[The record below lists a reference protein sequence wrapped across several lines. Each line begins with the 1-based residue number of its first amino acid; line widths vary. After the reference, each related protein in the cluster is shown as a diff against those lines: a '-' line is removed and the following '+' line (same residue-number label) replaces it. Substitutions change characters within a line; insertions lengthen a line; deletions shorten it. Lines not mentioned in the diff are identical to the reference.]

1 MQREE
6 LNKLKIPDSPGIYVF
21 RGGPTSHKASRD
33 KDAPILYIGKAAS
46 LRDRVRSYFATDL
59 VKGRG
64 ARIVGMVELATTL
77 KWTTTDSVL
86 EALILEANLIKQHQP
101 PYNVDEKDNKSFN
114 YMVITKEDFPRI
126 LVVRGRELFD
136 PQNASTFKLK
146 AIYGPFP
153 SGLKEALK
161 IIRRI
166 FPYRDTCIPCMSA
179 DKMRTTRGLT
189 RTPHSSASGLR
200 RSAGCKP
207 CFNRQIGLCPGVC
220 SGDMGKR
227 EYAETIRHIS
237 LLFSGNFQGLKRSLV
252 KEMREAAKK
261 EEFEKAA
268 VLRRQVEAFEHIR
281 DVSLIKDEHR
291 YMDGGP
297 STGLRASGTR
307 IEAYD
312 VAHTGGDETV
322 AVMTVVAGGEPM
334 KSAYR
339 KFKIHTA
346 KNNDIAA
353 LREVLSRRLVHAEWP
368 LPRVFVVDGGKA
380 QLNAARSVLKDAG
393 VGIALVGVV
402 KNEKHQPERLIGDER
417 AISAHQRD
425 ILLANAEA
433 HRFAIT
439 WHRRRREK
447 GLL

>member
-6 LNKLKIPDSPGIYVF
+6 LKQLNIPDSPGIYMF
-21 RGGPTSHKASRD
+21 HGPKHEL
-33 KDAPILYIGKAAS
+33 LYIGKAAS
-46 LRDRVRSYFATDL
+46 LRDRVKSYFAADL
-59 VKGRG
+59 VAGRG
-64 ARIVGMVELATTL
+64 ARIVGMVAIATSL

-114 YMVITKEDFPRI
+114 YLIITREDFPRI
-126 LVVRGRELFD
+126 HIIRGRDLFD
-136 PQNASTFKLK
+136 PVKSKELKLK
-146 AIYGPFP
+146 YVYGPFP
-153 SGLKEALK
+153 QGGSLKEALK
-161 IIRRI
+161 IVRRI
-166 FPYRDTCIPCMSA
+166 FPYRDTCVPQ
-179 DKMRTTRGLT
+179 
-189 RTPHSSASGLR
+189 SGK
-200 RSAGCKP
+200 A

-220 SGDMGKR
+220 SGEMSKA
-227 EYAETIRHIS
+227 EYAETVRHIS
-237 LLFSGNFQGLKRSLV
+237 LMFSGNFQGLKRTLV
-252 KEMREAAKK
+252 KEMREAAKA

-268 VLRRQVEAFEHIR
+268 MLRRQVEALEHIR

-291 YMDGGP
+291 IAPGG
-297 STGLRASGTR
+297 GTR

-322 AVMTVVAGGEPM
+322 AVMTVVSGGEAV

-339 KFKIHTA
+339 KFIVRTA
-346 KNNDIAA
+346 KNNDVAA
-353 LREVLSRRLVHAEWP
+353 LREALSRRLVHHEWP

-402 KNEKHQPERLIGDER
+402 KDERHQPKALIGDEK
-417 AISAHQRD
+417 AIKGHQKD

-439 WHRRRREK
+439 WHRRRRSK
-447 GLL
+447 RLV